1 MSEENKEELTK
12 EKFIEEMTRFEQ
24 VTANQILEVLEENK
38 HILSVEVLGLISI
51 ARVLINNFGD
61 DYLMDTAV
69 NYLTYK
75 TPEENKIKEAPDMVE
90 EKE

>member
-1 MSEENKEELTK
+1 MTEEKKELTK
-12 EKFIEEMTRFEQ
+12 EDFIEEMTRFEQ
-24 VTANQILEVLEENK
+24 VTANEILEVLEKNK

-61 DYLMDTAV
+61 EYLMDTAV

-75 TPEENKIKEAPDMVE
+75 APENDIPDAPDMVE

>member
-69 NYLTYK
+69 NYYTAK
-75 TPEENKIKEAPDMVE
+75 NKLNDNK
-90 EKE
+90 

>member
-69 NYLTYK
+69 NNLTEK
-75 TPEENKIKEAPDMVE
+75 MPEENNIKEAPDMVE